1 MAADVKG
8 FIKRTLLL
16 GVELRPGELL
26 GVVAMFSSLF
36 LILFTAYLLKP
47 AREMLILTEGT
58 AEIRS
63 YAVALAA
70 ARVQSLVGRPCRAM
84 HRCWAWRPWPLTLSA
99 SHALRGA
106 AAPSASLSCTKRMPS
121 WIRSVLTSCVE

>member
-1 MAADVKG
+1 MAVDIKG
-8 FIKRTLLL
+8 YIKRSLLL

-26 GVVAMFSSLF
+26 GVMAMFGSLF

-63 YAVALAA
+63 YAVALQALLLLHC
-70 ARVQSLVGRPCRAM
+70 RVSDWRLVAEPSSGLD
-84 HRCWAWRPWPLTLSA
+84 WPVP
-99 SHALRGA
+99 G
-106 AAPSASLSCTKRMPS
+106 
-121 WIRSVLTSCVE
+121 SVPGHLE